1 MKYEDPID
9 DLEGVERLL
18 AAGPQPEPA
27 PALRQRV
34 LHHVR
39 TELHR
44 SAPVLYRSMTVESRR
59 NDVLPRWRLAA
70 AAAAIVLVW
79 ASLSLTAAQVVFAAF
94 QPQEPR
100 RAVTNIAKQ
109 IQELSPDFLPDESL
123 HEARLLQLAGEVASG
138 PIFGVDQPVRGVG
151 RRDGAKPNGSPGQ
164 SDSQR
169 ASPPPDA
176 RGPNHPAADPQ
187 GARLL
192 NPIENYYA

>member
-1 MKYEDPID
+1 MKDENPVA
-9 DLEGVERLL
+9 DLECLERLL

-34 LHHVR
+34 LHNVR

-44 SAPVLYRSMTVESRR
+44 SAPVSYRSMTVELRR
-59 NDVLPRWRLAA
+59 NDLLPRWRLAA

-79 ASLSLTAAQVVFAAF
+79 ASLSLTAAQVAFAAF
-94 QPQEPR
+94 QPRAPR
-100 RAVTNIAKQ
+100 PAVADIAKQ

-123 HEARLLQLAGEVASG
+123 REARLLQLAGEVASR
-138 PIFGVDQPVRGVG
+138 PIFGVDQTIRGVG
-151 RRDGAKPNGSPGQ
+151 RRDDAKPNESPGQ

-176 RGPNHPAADPQ
+176 RGTNHPAADPQ

-192 NPIENYYA
+192 TPIENY